1 MTGAPRGGRR
11 TRPSERRP
19 HPEVIP
25 AVPQGRIHLVIDS
38 TFESAQAE
46 QAADHMRSNQAHG
59 KIVPTMP

>member
-1 MTGAPRGGRR
+1 M
-11 TRPSERRP
+11 
-19 HPEVIP
+19 
-25 AVPQGRIHLVIDS
+25 PQGRIHLVIDS